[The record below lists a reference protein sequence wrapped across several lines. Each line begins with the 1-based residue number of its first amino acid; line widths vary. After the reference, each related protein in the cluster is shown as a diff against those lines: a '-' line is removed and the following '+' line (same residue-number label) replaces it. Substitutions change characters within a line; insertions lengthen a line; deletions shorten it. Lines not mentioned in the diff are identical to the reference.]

1 MAIKILEDK
10 AYSNEQFIKE
20 IWLISSI
27 DHPNVLKVLAF
38 NNDGEKISKIDGN
51 TKPVTYSIME
61 LA

>member
-1 MAIKILEDK
+1 M
-10 AYSNEQFIKE
+10 
-20 IWLISSI
+20 SSI